1 MAAFIRAL
9 AILQIFLALAL
20 YNVISC
26 TSASAIERTKT
37 DASIAVE
44 LAELYGSNGDKEGE
58 LNTLLSFVE
67 QYSVTTDPQVA
78 YNLALRYYDDGDYQ
92 RAVDVCMANRD
103 VYRAHIRFNRLACSC
118 YIAMGDFENAL
129 RLYDDILYSGDKLTE
144 DDILRVCKMM
154 DEHGN
159 PSDKKRVMGIAME
172 SGLFSKKILEI
183 AADMDKGED
192 EYDMLLRY
200 AK

>member
-1 MAAFIRAL
+1 MRLLIRAL
-9 AILQIFLALAL
+9 AFSQALLALVACGA
-20 YNVISC
+20 VSC
-26 TSASAIERTKT
+26 TSASVIERTKT

-67 QYSVTTDPQVA
+67 QYSITTDPQVA
-78 YNLALRYYDDGDYQ
+78 YNLALRYYEDGDYR

-103 VYRAHIRFNRLACSC
+103 IYRAHVRFNRLACSC

-129 RLYDDILYSGDKLTE
+129 RLYDDILHSGDKPTE
-144 DDILRVCKMM
+144 EDILRVCRMM
-154 DEHGN
+154 DEHGD
-159 PSDKKRVMGIAME
+159 PSDKKRVIDIAMDE
-172 SGLFSKKILEI
+172 GLFSKKILEI